1 MSARVRRAALVVLA
15 AASLLLA
22 TACPGGEEEAT
33 PTPTPTEVVPDP
45 TALLREAA
53 DRMATVERFHFLLEH
68 VDGTSEIVRGIEMV
82 RAEGDIGGTELL
94 QAEIE
99 GRFGTLTF
107 ETAIV
112 VLPDQGWLQNP
123 LTRRWEREDITV
135 SALFDPQQG
144 AVALMRTATATG
156 LGGREHI
163 GDIECWIVEGVDRL
177 RGAGVLPER
186 RGGAPRRRAGL
197 DRRRRPARAPHR
209 AERADLRR
217 RTGHDRAAARAEP
230 LRAGRGHCPA
240 ALRRTTT
247 GARDGTAEEPGC

>member
-1 MSARVRRAALVVLA
+1 MSGRVRGMALAILA

-45 TALLREAA
+45 TALLRGAA

-144 AVALMRTATATG
+144 AVALMRTAIATG

-163 GDIECWIVEGVDRL
+163 GDIECWIVEASTDSGELAFFQNAEAGHPVGARVWIGVDDPLVHRIELSGPIAAGELDTIVRRL
-177 RGAGVLPER
+177 ELSRFGQDVDIVP
-186 RGGAPRRRAGL
+186 PR
-197 DRRRRPARAPHR
+197 
-209 AERADLRR
+209 
-217 RTGHDRAAARAEP
+217 
-230 LRAGRGHCPA
+230 
-240 ALRRTTT
+240 
-247 GARDGTAEEPGC
+247 

>member
-1 MSARVRRAALVVLA
+1 MSPRVRGMALAILA

-33 PTPTPTEVVPDP
+33 PTPTEEVPDP
-45 TALLREAA
+45 TALLRGAA

-82 RAEGDIGGTELL
+82 RAEGDIGGTERL

-112 VLPDQGWLQNP
+112 VLPDQGWLRNP

-163 GDIECWIVEGVDRL
+163 GDIECWIVEAATDSGDLVFFRNAEAGHPVGARIWIGVDDPLVHRIELSGPISAGELDTIVRRL
-177 RGAGVLPER
+177 ELSRFGQDVDIVP
-186 RGGAPRRRAGL
+186 PR
-197 DRRRRPARAPHR
+197 
-209 AERADLRR
+209 
-217 RTGHDRAAARAEP
+217 
-230 LRAGRGHCPA
+230 
-240 ALRRTTT
+240 
-247 GARDGTAEEPGC
+247 

>member
-1 MSARVRRAALVVLA
+1 MSGRVRRAALVVLV

-163 GDIECWIVEGVDRL
+163 GDIECWIVEGVTDSGEL
-177 RGAGVLPER
+177 AFFQNAEAGHPV
-186 RGGAPRRRAGL
+186 
-197 DRRRRPARAPHR
+197 
-209 AERADLRR
+209 
-217 RTGHDRAAARAEP
+217 
-230 LRAGRGHCPA
+230 
-240 ALRRTTT
+240 
-247 GARDGTAEEPGC
+247 GARVWIGVDDPLVHRIELSGPIAAGELDTIVRRLELSRFGQDVDIVPPR

>member
-1 MSARVRRAALVVLA
+1 MSLRMRRAALVVLA

-22 TACPGGEEEAT
+22 TACPGGGEED
-33 PTPTPTEVVPDP
+33 PTPTPTEEAPDP
-45 TALLREAA
+45 TALLRGAA

-112 VLPDQGWLQNP
+112 VLPDQGWIQNP
-123 LTRRWEREDITV
+123 LTRRWERENITV

-156 LGGREHI
+156 LGGHEHI
-163 GDIECWIVEGVDRL
+163 GDIECWIVEASTDSGELAFFQNAEAGRTVSARVWIGVDDPLVHRIELSGPIAAGELDTIVRRL
-177 RGAGVLPER
+177 ELSRFGQDVDIVP
-186 RGGAPRRRAGL
+186 PR
-197 DRRRRPARAPHR
+197 
-209 AERADLRR
+209 
-217 RTGHDRAAARAEP
+217 
-230 LRAGRGHCPA
+230 
-240 ALRRTTT
+240 
-247 GARDGTAEEPGC
+247 

>member
-1 MSARVRRAALVVLA
+1 MSMHARRVALAILA
-15 AASLLLA
+15 TASLLLA

-33 PTPTPTEVVPDP
+33 PTPTEEAPDP
-45 TALLREAA
+45 TALLRGAA

-82 RAEGDIGGTELL
+82 RAEGDIGGTERL

-112 VLPDQGWLQNP
+112 VLPDQGWLRNP

-163 GDIECWIVEGVDRL
+163 GDIECWIVEASTDSGDLVFFRNAEAGHPVGARVWIGVDDPLVHRIELSGPISAGELDTIVRRL
-177 RGAGVLPER
+177 ELSRFGQDVDIVP
-186 RGGAPRRRAGL
+186 PR
-197 DRRRRPARAPHR
+197 
-209 AERADLRR
+209 
-217 RTGHDRAAARAEP
+217 
-230 LRAGRGHCPA
+230 
-240 ALRRTTT
+240 
-247 GARDGTAEEPGC
+247 

>member
-1 MSARVRRAALVVLA
+1 MSLRMRRAALVVLA

-22 TACPGGEEEAT
+22 TACPGGGEEE
-33 PTPTPTEVVPDP
+33 PTPTPTEEAPDP
-45 TALLREAA
+45 TALLRGAA

-112 VLPDQGWLQNP
+112 VLPDQGWIRNP
-123 LTRRWEREDITV
+123 LTRRWERENITV

-163 GDIECWIVEGVDRL
+163 GDIECWIVEATTDSGR
-177 RGAGVLPER
+177 AGVLPRTPR
-186 RGGAPRRRAGL
+186 RGALSARRVWIGVDDPL
-197 DRRRRPARAPHR
+197 VLPHR
-209 AERADLRR
+209 AERPDQ
-217 RTGHDRAAARAEP
+217 P
-230 LRAGRGHCPA
+230 PA
-240 ALRRTTT
+240 NWTRSCGGSSLSRFGQDVDIVPPR
-247 GARDGTAEEPGC
+247 

>member
-1 MSARVRRAALVVLA
+1 MSAQVRRAALAVLA

-99 GRFGTLTF
+99 GLFGTLTF

-112 VLPDQGWLQNP
+112 VLPDQGWIQNP

-144 AVALMRTATATG
+144 AVALMRSATATG

-163 GDIECWIVEGVDRL
+163 GDIECWIVEGATDSGDLVFFRNAE
-177 RGAGVLPER
+177 AGYPV
-186 RGGAPRRRAGL
+186 
-197 DRRRRPARAPHR
+197 
-209 AERADLRR
+209 
-217 RTGHDRAAARAEP
+217 
-230 LRAGRGHCPA
+230 
-240 ALRRTTT
+240 
-247 GARDGTAEEPGC
+247 GARVWIGVDDPLVHRIELSGPISAGELDTIVRRLELSRFGQDVDIVPPR

>member
-1 MSARVRRAALVVLA
+1 MSLRMRRAALVVLA

-22 TACPGGEEEAT
+22 AACPGGGEEE
-33 PTPTPTEVVPDP
+33 PTPTPTEEAPDP
-45 TALLREAA
+45 TALLRGAG

-99 GRFGTLTF
+99 GRFGALTF

-112 VLPDQGWLQNP
+112 VLPDQGWLRNP
-123 LTRRWEREDITV
+123 LTRRWERENITV

-163 GDIECWIVEGVDRL
+163 GDIDCWIVEATTDSGELAFFENAEAGRTVSARVWIGVDDPLVYRIELSGPIAAGELDTIVRRL
-177 RGAGVLPER
+177 ELSRFGQDVDIVP
-186 RGGAPRRRAGL
+186 PR
-197 DRRRRPARAPHR
+197 
-209 AERADLRR
+209 
-217 RTGHDRAAARAEP
+217 
-230 LRAGRGHCPA
+230 
-240 ALRRTTT
+240 
-247 GARDGTAEEPGC
+247 

>member
-1 MSARVRRAALVVLA
+1 MSARARRAALVVLA

-33 PTPTPTEVVPDP
+33 PTPTEEVPDP

-82 RAEGDIGGTELL
+82 RAEGDVGGTERL

-112 VLPDQGWLQNP
+112 VLPDQGWIQNP
-123 LTRRWEREDITV
+123 LTRRWERENITV

-144 AVALMRTATATG
+144 AVALMRSATATG

-163 GDIECWIVEGVDRL
+163 GDIECWIVEGATDSGDLVFFRNAE
-177 RGAGVLPER
+177 AGYPV
-186 RGGAPRRRAGL
+186 
-197 DRRRRPARAPHR
+197 
-209 AERADLRR
+209 
-217 RTGHDRAAARAEP
+217 
-230 LRAGRGHCPA
+230 
-240 ALRRTTT
+240 
-247 GARDGTAEEPGC
+247 GARVWIGVDDPLVHRIELSGPISAGELDTIVRRLELSRFGQDVDIVPPR

>member
-1 MSARVRRAALVVLA
+1 MSGRVRGMALAILA

-112 VLPDQGWLQNP
+112 VLPDQGWLRNP

-177 RGAGVLPER
+177 RESWRSSSNAEAGHPV
-186 RGGAPRRRAGL
+186 
-197 DRRRRPARAPHR
+197 
-209 AERADLRR
+209 
-217 RTGHDRAAARAEP
+217 
-230 LRAGRGHCPA
+230 
-240 ALRRTTT
+240 
-247 GARDGTAEEPGC
+247 GARVWIGVDDPLVHRIELSGPISAGELDTIVRRLELSRFGQDVDIVPPR